1 MSNTEITGLHRLS
14 AAQAAMLIK
23 SRQITSVD
31 LVSALLDRVDSRD
44 KTVGAWQHLEPER
57 ALEQARQLD
66 AREPAGP
73 LHGVP
78 VGVKDIIDTF
88 DTPTAYGSGIYRQ
101 HRPSRDATCVRRL
114 RSAGAVIM
122 GKTVTTEFALFHP
135 GKTANPRDVART
147 PGGSSSGSA
156 AAVVDCMV
164 PVALGTQT
172 AGSIIRPASFCGT
185 FGFKPTF
192 GALSRAGI
200 REISPTMDTLGH
212 FARSVEDLALVATV
226 LAGHDPADPAT
237 RGTTHTRFDKA
248 TFAQQWPRRIAFI
261 PTSQWDR
268 VDPRAR
274 ARIEEALTV
283 LTEVDVDEV
292 SLPPDFD
299 ELVNA
304 QISIME
310 REAFNSL
317 RDEWGR
323 NPELISSELAAL
335 LERGRDVS
343 RNVYEAALERAIV
356 CRRRLLQV
364 FEHYDFV
371 ITPSVLGEAPIGLQS
386 TGDPLFCRMW
396 TLLGAPAVAVPGLI
410 GPDGLPL
417 GVQVIGPLH
426 RDDVAL
432 AAAEWLS
439 ERLSLRFTS
448 PQPGSERK

>member
-1 MSNTEITGLHRLS
+1 
-14 AAQAAMLIK
+14 
-23 SRQITSVD
+23 
-31 LVSALLDRVDSRD
+31 
-44 KTVGAWQHLEPER
+44 
-57 ALEQARQLD
+57 
-66 AREPAGP
+66 
-73 LHGVP
+73 
-78 VGVKDIIDTF
+78 
-88 DTPTAYGSGIYRQ
+88 
-101 HRPSRDATCVRRL
+101 
-114 RSAGAVIM
+114 M

-172 AGSIIRPASFCGT
+172 AGSIIRPASYCGT

-192 GALSRAGI
+192 GALSRARI
-200 REISPTMDTLGH
+200 REISPTLDTLGH
-212 FARSVEDLALVATV
+212 FARTVDDLALVANV
-226 LAGHDPADPAT
+226 LAGHDSADPAT
-237 RGTTHTRFDKA
+237 AEPTHVRFDTVA
-248 TFAQQWPRRIAFI
+248 SDQQWPRRIAFV
-261 PTSQWDR
+261 PTSHWDR
-268 VDPRAR
+268 ADPRAR
-274 ARIEEALTV
+274 ARIEEAITGLN
-283 LTEVDVDEV
+283 EVDVDEV
-292 SLPPDFD
+292 SLPPEFD
-299 ELVNA
+299 ELVDA

-310 REAFNSL
+310 REAFRSL
-317 RDEWGR
+317 RDEWER

-343 RNVYEAALERAIV
+343 KDVYEAALERAIV
-356 CRRRLLQV
+356 CRRRLHQM
-364 FEHYDFV
+364 FDHYDFV

-426 RDDVAL
+426 RDEVAL

-439 ERLSLRFTS
+439 ERLSLSFTP
-448 PQPGSERK
+448 PQTGSERK